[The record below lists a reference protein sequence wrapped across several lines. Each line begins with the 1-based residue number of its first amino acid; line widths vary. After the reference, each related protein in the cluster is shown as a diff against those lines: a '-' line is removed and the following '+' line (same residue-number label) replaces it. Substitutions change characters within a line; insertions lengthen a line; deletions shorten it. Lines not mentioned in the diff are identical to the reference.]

1 LTSLFLVVTIEP
13 TTSKGGKMEK
23 QKAVIITTDGDKSVV
38 EFDFGKS
45 YQLLSDA
52 VGGMIECVGLED
64 ADVWCNENGI
74 AEGLPLNMIASAIYS
89 DAFKAG
95 NAILGNVIIT
105 GSCDAE
111 GETLGLTDEQVAY
124 WLAYDKK
131 VIPAVYL
138 LSGMYN

>member
-1 LTSLFLVVTIEP
+1 
-13 TTSKGGKMEK
+13 MEK
-23 QKAVIITTDGDKSVV
+23 QKAVVITTEGKKSVV
-38 EFDFGKS
+38 DFDFGNS
-45 YQLLSDA
+45 YQILSDA
-52 VGGMIECVGLED
+52 VGGMIECVGLKD

-74 AEGLPLNMIASAIYS
+74 AEGLSLNMIASAIYS
-89 DAFKAG
+89 DAFNAG

-131 VIPAVYL
+131 AIPTAYL

>member
-1 LTSLFLVVTIEP
+1 
-13 TTSKGGKMEK
+13 MEK
-23 QKAVIITTDGDKSVV
+23 QKAVIITTEGNKSVV
-38 EFDFGKS
+38 EFDFGNS
-45 YQLLSDA
+45 YQILSDA

-64 ADVWCNENGI
+64 VDLWCNENGI

-89 DAFKAG
+89 DALNAG

>member
-1 LTSLFLVVTIEP
+1 
-13 TTSKGGKMEK
+13 MEK
-23 QKAVIITTDGDKSVV
+23 QKAVIITTEGKKSIVD
-38 EFDFGKS
+38 FDFGNS
-45 YQLLSDA
+45 YQILSDA
-52 VGGMIECVGLED
+52 VGGMIECVGLKD

-74 AEGLPLNMIASAIYS
+74 AEGLSLNMIASAIYS
-89 DAFKAG
+89 DAF
-95 NAILGNVIIT
+95 NASNPILGNVIIT

-131 VIPAVYL
+131 VIPTAYL

>member
-1 LTSLFLVVTIEP
+1 
-13 TTSKGGKMEK
+13 MEK
-23 QKAVIITTDGDKSVV
+23 QKAVIITTEGKKSLV
-38 EFDFGKS
+38 EFDFGNS
-45 YQLLSDA
+45 YQILSDA
-52 VGGMIECVGLED
+52 VGGMIECVGLKD

-89 DAFKAG
+89 DAFNSS

-131 VIPAVYL
+131 VIPTAYL

>member
-23 QKAVIITTDGDKSVV
+23 QEAVIITTDGDKSVV

-45 YQLLSDA
+45 YQILSDA

-89 DAFKAG
+89 DAF
-95 NAILGNVIIT
+95 NASNPILGNVIIT
-105 GSCDAE
+105 GSCDDE

-124 WLAYDKK
+124 WLNYDKK
-131 VIPAVYL
+131 VIPTTYL

>member
-1 LTSLFLVVTIEP
+1 
-13 TTSKGGKMEK
+13 MEK
-23 QKAVIITTDGDKSVV
+23 QKAVIITTEGKKSLV
-38 EFDFGKS
+38 EFDFGNS
-45 YQLLSDA
+45 YQILSDA
-52 VGGMIECVGLED
+52 VGGMIECVGLKD

-74 AEGLPLNMIASAIYS
+74 AEGLFLNMIASAIYS
-89 DAFKAG
+89 DAF
-95 NAILGNVIIT
+95 NSSNPILGNVIIT

-131 VIPAVYL
+131 VIPTAYL

>member
-1 LTSLFLVVTIEP
+1 
-13 TTSKGGKMEK
+13 MEK
-23 QKAVIITTDGDKSVV
+23 QKAVIITTEGKKSLV
-38 EFDFGKS
+38 EFDFGNS
-45 YQLLSDA
+45 YQILSDA
-52 VGGMIECVGLED
+52 VGGMIECVGLKD

-89 DAFKAG
+89 DAFNSS

-111 GETLGLTDEQVAY
+111 GETLGLTDEQAAY

-131 VIPAVYL
+131 VIPTVYL

>member
-1 LTSLFLVVTIEP
+1 
-13 TTSKGGKMEK
+13 MEK
-23 QKAVIITTDGDKSVV
+23 QKAVIITTEGTKSVV
-38 EFDFGKS
+38 DFDFGNS
-45 YQLLSDA
+45 YQILSDA
-52 VGGMIECVGLED
+52 VGGMIECVGLKD

-89 DAFKAG
+89 DAFNSS

-105 GSCDAE
+105 GSCDDE

-124 WLAYDKK
+124 WLDYDKK
-131 VIPAVYL
+131 VIPTAYL

>member
-1 LTSLFLVVTIEP
+1 
-13 TTSKGGKMEK
+13 MEK
-23 QKAVIITTDGDKSVV
+23 QKAVIITTEGKKSLV
-38 EFDFGKS
+38 EFDFGNS
-45 YQLLSDA
+45 YQILSDA
-52 VGGMIECVGLED
+52 VGGMIECVGLKD

-74 AEGLPLNMIASAIYS
+74 AEGLFLNMIASAIYS
-89 DAFKAG
+89 DAF
-95 NAILGNVIIT
+95 NSSNPILGNVIIT

-131 VIPAVYL
+131 AIPTAYL

>member
-1 LTSLFLVVTIEP
+1 
-13 TTSKGGKMEK
+13 MEK
-23 QKAVIITTDGDKSVV
+23 QKAVIITTEGKKSLV
-38 EFDFGKS
+38 EFDFGNS
-45 YQLLSDA
+45 YQILSDA
-52 VGGMIECVGLED
+52 VGGMIECVGLKD

-74 AEGLPLNMIASAIYS
+74 AEGLFLNMIASAIYS
-89 DAFKAG
+89 DAFNSS

-111 GETLGLTDEQVAY
+111 GETLGLTDEQAAY

-131 VIPAVYL
+131 VIPTVYL

>member
-1 LTSLFLVVTIEP
+1 
-13 TTSKGGKMEK
+13 MEK

-45 YQLLSDA
+45 YQTLSDA

-89 DAFKAG
+89 DAF
-95 NAILGNVIIT
+95 NASNPILGNVIIT
-105 GSCDAE
+105 GSCDDE

-124 WLAYDKK
+124 WLNYDKK
-131 VIPAVYL
+131 VIPTTYL

>member
-1 LTSLFLVVTIEP
+1 
-13 TTSKGGKMEK
+13 MEK
-23 QKAVIITTDGDKSVV
+23 QKAVIITTEGKKSLV
-38 EFDFGKS
+38 EFDFGTS
-45 YQLLSDA
+45 YQTLSDA
-52 VGGMIECVGLED
+52 VGGMIECVGLKD

-74 AEGLPLNMIASAIYS
+74 AEGLFLNMIASAIYS
-89 DAFKAG
+89 DAF
-95 NAILGNVIIT
+95 NSSNPILGNVIIT

-131 VIPAVYL
+131 VIPTAYL

>member
-1 LTSLFLVVTIEP
+1 
-13 TTSKGGKMEK
+13 MEK
-23 QKAVIITTDGDKSVV
+23 QKAVIITTEGNKSLV
-38 EFDFGKS
+38 EFDFGNS
-45 YQLLSDA
+45 YQTLSDA
-52 VGGMIECVGLED
+52 VGGMIECVGLKD

-89 DAFKAG
+89 DAFNSS

-131 VIPAVYL
+131 VIPTVYL

>member
-1 LTSLFLVVTIEP
+1 
-13 TTSKGGKMEK
+13 MEK
-23 QKAVIITTDGDKSVV
+23 QKAVIITTEGKNSLV
-38 EFDFGKS
+38 EFDFGNS
-45 YQLLSDA
+45 YQILSDA
-52 VGGMIECVGLED
+52 VGGMIECVGLKD

-74 AEGLPLNMIASAIYS
+74 AEGLFLNMIASAIYS
-89 DAFKAG
+89 DAF
-95 NAILGNVIIT
+95 NSSNPILGNVIIT

-131 VIPAVYL
+131 VIPTSYL